1 MAPVL
6 LQRPLPLSPLHIQQK
21 HHIDLHQP
29 QKLSHPTRCILYFK
43 LILLIYITIL
53 RCSSCKFSC
62 CLILLNVLFS
72 REWVGSET
80 QLDSPAG
87 KSFLRNLFC
96 PWQHI
101 RQRNRV
107 VLQRSFNP
115 VWPLW
120 SLSNKLTSTQPE
132 PPLQFKHLHIL
143 ARMRHRWKILKG
155 MGKKSIIPIPLKV
168 QTASGYPAI
177 DLLLLHSI
185 ACGTVLQHSL
195 QSCYISSQCSVFS
208 LCWTTRNACKI
219 GKRIASVVQH

>member
-1 MAPVL
+1 MFYSVENGWV
-6 LQRPLPLSPLHIQQK
+6 
-21 HHIDLHQP
+21 
-29 QKLSHPTRCILYFK
+29 QKLS
-43 LILLIYITIL
+43 LIHLQASP
-53 RCSSCKFSC
+53 SSGTFSA
-62 CLILLNVLFS
+62 L
-72 REWVGSET
+72 GST
-80 QLDSPAG
+80 LD
-87 KSFLRNLFC
+87 KE
-96 PWQHI
+96 I
-101 RQRNRV
+101 V

-195 QSCYISSQCSVFS
+195 LGCYISSQCSVFS